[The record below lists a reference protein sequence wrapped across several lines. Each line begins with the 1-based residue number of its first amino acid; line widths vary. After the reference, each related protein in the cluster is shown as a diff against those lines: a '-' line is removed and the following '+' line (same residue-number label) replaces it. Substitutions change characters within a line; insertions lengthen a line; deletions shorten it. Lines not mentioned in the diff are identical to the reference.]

1 MTLGEK
7 LKEARKQAGLSQ
19 EQLAEQLI
27 ISRSAIAKWES
38 DLGIPDIENLRA
50 LAEHLNI
57 SMESLLD
64 DSQSLQEA
72 RQPAAAVAEPYCGKS
87 CTDCAIREELG
98 CKGCKQTDHRDT
110 TGCAIARCCQGKNLT
125 SCSDCGYHKN
135 CGALRR
141 ADTTAAQRLQAH
153 RQEAAKQQRILQ
165 RKQEKQ
171 AWVQTH
177 APRLGRWL
185 WAMFCLLIATNVADL
200 LSFVPGLELP
210 ATGLNAAFGFLY
222 AACAFPL
229 SPAHPGYRK
238 AALFGMVSALLGL
251 CGNLAQQTSI
261 GDFLQLLVLLPASLT
276 VLAFQYHLMGAF
288 ADTVADF
295 DATLSHRW
303 QTLRKWHIGI
313 QLSAPLMI
321 LYGIMPALSIIFGAP
336 LLLLLLPI
344 AYLIIALLYL
354 LYLYRTAQLFRTNSA
369 HWLASRAAAAASRY

>member
-27 ISRSAIAKWES
+27 ISRSAIAKWETG
-38 DLGIPDIENLRA
+38 LGIPDIENLRA
-50 LAEHLNI
+50 LAQLLNI
-57 SMESLLD
+57 SVESLLD

-72 RQPAAAVAEPYCGKS
+72 RQPAVTVAEPYCGKS
-87 CTDCAIREELG
+87 CQGCAQQEALG
-98 CKGCKQTDHRDT
+98 CKGCRSIDHRST
-110 TGCAIARCCQGKNLT
+110 IGCAIARCCQDKNLIT
-125 SCSDCGYHKN
+125 CADCGYHKN

-141 ADTTAAQRLQAH
+141 AGITSTQRLQIH
-153 RQEAAKQQRILQ
+153 RQEEAKQRRILQ

-171 AWVQTH
+171 AWVQAH

-185 WAMFCLLIATNVADL
+185 WVMFWLLIVTNLADL

-210 ATGLNAAFGFLY
+210 AKGFNAILGFFY
-222 AACAFPL
+222 AACTFPL
-229 SPAHPGYRK
+229 TPAHPAYRK
-238 AALFGMVSALLGL
+238 AAIFGMVGALLGL
-251 CGNLAQQTSI
+251 CGNLAQQAPI

-303 QTLRKWHIGI
+303 QTLRKWYIGI
-313 QLSAPLMI
+313 QLSVPLMI
-321 LYGIMPALSIIFGAP
+321 LCVIMPALSIIFAAP

-354 LYLYRTAQLFRTNSA
+354 LYLYRTAQLFRENSME
-369 HWLASRAAAAASRY
+369 WLLARASAAASRY